1 MWKTEAIAADRAAR
15 AASSHAAVAQGAEAV
30 QAREWKAQLDAARR
44 AEAQS
49 MASETRAEQSAR
61 RARQELT
68 RAMKDS
74 EDNLA
79 NAERRAQANEA
90 QVLGQAWQISGELRS
105 ELDAFRYADS
115 RPPAGAPAGSGGQ

>member
-1 MWKTEAIAADRAAR
+1 M
-15 AASSHAAVAQGAEAV
+15 G
-30 QAREWKAQLDAARR
+30 R

-49 MASETRAEQSAR
+49 AASEVRAEQSAR

-115 RPPAGAPAGSGGQ
+115 RSPAGSSAPSGQIGDAKEALRELQKVRH